1 MRTEFFLPMIPPTA
15 THQEKQI
22 AVVKGKPVLYDPAEV
37 KAARS
42 KLTAH
47 LAGHQPS
54 RRLRGPVQLIV
65 KWCFPLQ
72 GDHRDGEYKTS
83 KPDTD
88 NLIKLL
94 KDCMTKVG
102 FWKDDAQVASEI
114 NEKFWAKV
122 PGIYIRAMELEPESC
137 RSCDWYESYQGV
149 CLNGESEYRA
159 DFIDPED
166 SCPQWERRPE
176 C

>member
-1 MRTEFFLPMIPPTA
+1 MKIEFFLPMIPPTA
-15 THQEKQI
+15 THQEKKA

-37 KAARS
+37 KAARA

-47 LAGHQPS
+47 LAQHQPS

-65 KWCFPLQ
+65 KWCFPIQ

-114 NEKFWAKV
+114 NEKFWAAV
-122 PGIYIRAMELEPESC
+122 PGIYIRVVELEARDC
-137 RSCDWYESYQGV
+137 GNCGWYESFQGL
-149 CLNGESEYRA
+149 CFNGDSEHRA
-159 DFIDPED
+159 DFVDPEG
-166 SCPQWERRPE
+166 SCPHWGRGPG

>member
-1 MRTEFFLPMIPPTA
+1 MKTEFFLAMVPPTA
-15 THQEKQI
+15 THQEKKV
-22 AVVKGKPVLYDPAEV
+22 AVVKGKPVHYDPAEV

-94 KDCMTKVG
+94 KDCMTLVG
-102 FWKDDAQVASEI
+102 FWDDDALVASELV
-114 NEKFWAKV
+114 EKFWAEF
-122 PGIYIRAMELEPESC
+122 PGIYIRIEKL
-137 RSCDWYESYQGV
+137 
-149 CLNGESEYRA
+149 
-159 DFIDPED
+159 
-166 SCPQWERRPE
+166 
-176 C
+176 